1 MTTESHTVP
10 ASDAQDARLS
20 PGQLL
25 REAREQR
32 QLSQAEV
39 AARLNLRVS
48 LIRDLELDR
57 FDQKTASTFTRGYLK
72 SYAKLLGIPDE
83 PIVAAYEGMAEQ
95 TPEYGHQMHSFSR
108 RTSREA
114 SENRLRYAS
123 WLAFI
128 VLAVGMFAW
137 WWHQP
142 AETPK
147 TSNLDDTMRM
157 LDSSTESLAPT
168 TPAALPAADL
178 VAEPASTT
186 TAAVSGAEP
195 TAPTAQPA
203 EVTTEPESKTPE
215 VAVTPAAETSVVLP
229 KAEAPQAAEAVAG
242 QLALT
247 FKADCWLRIT
257 DASGKVLLE
266 GLKKAGTQQ
275 VLDGKAP
282 YLLVVGAPQALSL
295 NFAGEPVDMSKFK
308 TGQVAR
314 FTLPSKS

>member
-10 ASDAQDARLS
+10 ASDDQDARPS
-20 PGQLL
+20 PGLML
-25 REAREQR
+25 RSAREQR

-57 FDQKTASTFTRGYLK
+57 FDQKTASTFTRGYIK

-83 PIVAAYEGMAEQ
+83 PIVAAYEAMAER

-157 LDSSTESLAPT
+157 LDSSTESLAPAVSASQPVVSAAVAAAAESISGAQAT
-168 TPAALPAADL
+168 VSAAVSAAPAVSAAAALTPAANAVSAAA
-178 VAEPASTT
+178 V
-186 TAAVSGAEP
+186 TAAQS
-195 TAPTAQPA
+195 APA
-203 EVTTEPESKTPE
+203 TPE
-215 VAVTPAAETSVVLP
+215 
-229 KAEAPQAAEAVAG
+229 AG

-266 GLKKAGTQQ
+266 GLKKAGVQQ
-275 VLDGKAP
+275 TLSGQAP
-282 YLLVVGAPQALSL
+282 YRLVVGAPQALSL
-295 NFAGEPVDMSKFK
+295 NFAGEPVDMTRFK
-308 TGQVAR
+308 AGQVAR

>member
-10 ASDAQDARLS
+10 ASDAQDARPS
-20 PGQLL
+20 PGLML
-25 REAREQR
+25 RTAREQR

-57 FDQKTASTFTRGYLK
+57 FDQKTASTFTRGYIK

-83 PIVAAYEGMAEQ
+83 PIVAAYEAMAEQ

-168 TPAALPAADL
+168 ASASLPVASAAPAAEPVSAAQAAVSAAVSAAPAALPTAPVAAPTSATVAPAKAAAPVT
-178 VAEPASTT
+178 VAE
-186 TAAVSGAEP
+186 TAG
-195 TAPTAQPA
+195 TAPGD
-203 EVTTEPESKTPE
+203 
-215 VAVTPAAETSVVLP
+215 
-229 KAEAPQAAEAVAG
+229 G

-266 GLKKAGTQQ
+266 GLKKAGAQQ
-275 VLDGKAP
+275 TLSGKAP
-282 YLLVVGAPQALSL
+282 YRLVVGAPQSLSL
-295 NFAGEPVDMSKFK
+295 SFAGEPVDMSKFK
-308 TGQVAR
+308 NGQVAR